1 MQRVA
6 AAVHYVIAKADSG
19 QLGYVK
25 LNKVLW
31 YSDLEHYRS
40 HGVSI
45 TGLKHYTRTQ
55 VGPMSKE
62 ISRAVGRLVKERKVA
77 ERTVQVTD
85 YSRREMISLEQPD
98 FSVLIAEQIGIL
110 NRMIDII
117 APLTAS
123 QLSQMTSDDR
133 LWLELKNQEAMPIG
147 TGSIITRLPGDAV
160 TYLGDRQSVEIDPY
174 RPN

>member
-1 MQRVA
+1 
-6 AAVHYVIAKADSG
+6 
-19 QLGYVK
+19 
-25 LNKVLW
+25 
-31 YSDLEHYRS
+31 
-40 HGVSI
+40 
-45 TGLKHYTRTQ
+45 
-55 VGPMSKE
+55 MSKE

-77 ERTVQVTD
+77 ERTVQVAD
-85 YSRREMISLEQPD
+85 YSRREMISLEPPD

-147 TGSIITRLPGDAV
+147 TGSIITRPPGDAV
-160 TYLGDRQSVEIDPY
+160 RLG
-174 RPN
+174 